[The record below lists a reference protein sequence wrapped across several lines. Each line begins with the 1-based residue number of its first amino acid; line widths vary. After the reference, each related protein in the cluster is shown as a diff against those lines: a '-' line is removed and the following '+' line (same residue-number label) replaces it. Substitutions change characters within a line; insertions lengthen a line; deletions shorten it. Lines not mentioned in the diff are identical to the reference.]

1 MLSKKCFMN
10 FGDPRILE
18 GIVLDAEMEYRIR
31 VEKIAKTLRSLE
43 IW

>member
-1 MLSKKCFMN
+1 MN
-10 FGDPRILE
+10 FEDPRILE

-31 VEKIAKTLRSLE
+31 VEKITKTWRSLE